1 VKNRNEVI
9 KYAQD
14 QVRLTRKDLVKTVV
28 LNWTTYDEVSQDD
41 VDFATQA
48 YLDAKMELIILLADP
63 GYLGDGEFDE

>member
-1 VKNRNEVI
+1 MKNRNEVI